1 MKSTFRTIS
10 IKANEKIPTVSGWGC
25 GASPEHIDDLD
36 KIARRT
42 KGNYGVLCGPRSN
55 IIVIDY
61 DTDKMPNC
69 PVTLETLKASH
80 GDTMIVQTPKGGFH
94 VYHVYESRFDTWVGR
109 CKIGGYIDI
118 RTHGNYVVGPGSK
131 VDGREYRIVND
142 SEPNTM
148 PEEIFNN
155 YDPHARVEKH
165 SIENQTIDDETLEKF
180 GFTNI
185 CWVNNYDF
193 DCDQR
198 GRGTTCPLCRL
209 THENNHFFIW
219 AAPDKT
225 LFVKNHSNRC
235 VRTKVSD
242 ETVYESNCI
251 IKTDDDEYTVMKKT
265 FDGIVFKVSDP
276 LCYCIKRSEGR
287 LQLCTF
293 KQLREIYSTS
303 ILKDEK
309 GHPYNFFDR
318 WNKDPNKVEYE
329 NMDFLPPPLTCPS
342 TTYNMWSGFNV
353 KETKG
358 GTIKPFLELMELVE
372 GGKDYMTWYLADLVQ
387 NPGRLPEVGIV
398 LRGLEGTGK
407 NTITETIARLIGN
420 DHYFSTTDPAMDVFC
435 RFSEARYRKLCINFD
450 EAEAKKM
457 FSQNENIKGLITS
470 PFMTYEQKGL
480 TPIRVRSFARII
492 TTTNNYA
499 PLKISM
505 TDRRLAVFQMREK
518 FVGNKEHWD
527 SYYTWL
533 NKPENIWCLYEYLMK
548 VDLSKVNLKNI
559 PDTVARNEIQ
569 QSCLPLEIKWLAE
582 LIENFPSRWEVLDSI
597 PSTALHTDFKL
608 FLPTKCDIDSR
619 SFGRMLIKNNFPGF
633 TKGPRKSEG
642 TTWKIYR
649 DMVHKW
655 LIEKKFIDPVS
666 ETSET
671 T

>member
-1 MKSTFRTIS
+1 
-10 IKANEKIPTVSGWGC
+10 
-25 GASPEHIDDLD
+25 
-36 KIARRT
+36 
-42 KGNYGVLCGPRSN
+42 
-55 IIVIDY
+55 
-61 DTDKMPNC
+61 
-69 PVTLETLKASH
+69 
-80 GDTMIVQTPKGGFH
+80 
-94 VYHVYESRFDTWVGR
+94 
-109 CKIGGYIDI
+109 
-118 RTHGNYVVGPGSK
+118 
-131 VDGREYRIVND
+131 
-142 SEPNTM
+142 
-148 PEEIFNN
+148 
-155 YDPHARVEKH
+155 
-165 SIENQTIDDETLEKF
+165 
-180 GFTNI
+180 
-185 CWVNNYDF
+185 
-193 DCDQR
+193 
-198 GRGTTCPLCRL
+198 
-209 THENNHFFIW
+209 
-219 AAPDKT
+219 
-225 LFVKNHSNRC
+225 
-235 VRTKVSD
+235 
-242 ETVYESNCI
+242 
-251 IKTDDDEYTVMKKT
+251 
-265 FDGIVFKVSDP
+265 
-276 LCYCIKRSEGR
+276 
-287 LQLCTF
+287 
-293 KQLREIYSTS
+293 
-303 ILKDEK
+303 
-309 GHPYNFFDR
+309 
-318 WNKDPNKVEYE
+318 
-329 NMDFLPPPLTCPS
+329 
-342 TTYNMWSGFNV
+342 
-353 KETKG
+353 
-358 GTIKPFLELMELVE
+358 
-372 GGKDYMTWYLADLVQ
+372 
-387 NPGRLPEVGIV
+387 
-398 LRGLEGTGK
+398 
-407 NTITETIARLIGN
+407 
-420 DHYFSTTDPAMDVFC
+420 
-435 RFSEARYRKLCINFD
+435 LCINFD